1 VGWIRCLTLGFAIA
15 LLVGGGATINEA
27 TTLESLA
34 SAGKAGVVMHVD
46 MGTCFT
52 TQVYIGRQSGDVY
65 KPAAMARSGS
75 FLDTSP
81 MIRAELDP
89 GEYHIVKLICTIGNH
104 STVLGRGSWGSFTQ
118 SLGRFEVRAGEIVN
132 IGSLHVVPVSG
143 KDVHL
148 AVSDIPETE
157 FNSARII
164 PTSSRAC
171 GGGSWKCPSRNW
183 RRRRWSNGAIASPPS
198 MQPIARIRRRLASRC
213 KMSKSGAWRRSIR
226 NGLPCGNNLS
236 LRLLACRWL
245 AC

>member
-1 VGWIRCLTLGFAIA
+1 MGWIRCLTLGFAIA
-15 LLVGGGATINEA
+15 LLVGCGATINEA
-27 TTLESLA
+27 TTIESLA

-46 MGTCFT
+46 MGTCFN

-65 KPAAMARSGS
+65 KAAAAARSGS

-104 STVLGRGSWGSFTQ
+104 STVLGKGAWGSYKQ

-132 IGSLHVVPVSG
+132 IGSLHVVPVGG

-157 FNSARII
+157 FQQFSKDYPNIVARMQTRLLEV
-164 PTSSRAC
+164 PVPKLAEVEMVQWCNRVTALNAAHRAH
-171 GGGSWKCPSRNW
+171 
-183 RRRRWSNGAIASPPS
+183 PPAACLS
-198 MQPIARIRRRLASRC
+198 LQNEQVRRLEKVNPERPAL
-213 KMSKSGAWRRSIR
+213 WQ
-226 NGLPCGNNLS
+226 
-236 LRLLACRWL
+236 
-245 AC
+245 

>member
-1 VGWIRCLTLGFAIA
+1 MGWIRCLTLGFAIA
-15 LLVGGGATINEA
+15 LLVGCGATINEA

-52 TQVYIGRQSGDVY
+52 TQVYIGRQSGEVY
-65 KPAAMARSGS
+65 KPAAIARSGS

-157 FNSARII
+157 FQQFSKDYPNIVARMRTRLLEV
-164 PTSSRAC
+164 PVPKLAEAEMVQWCNRVAALNAAHRAH
-171 GGGSWKCPSRNW
+171 
-183 RRRRWSNGAIASPPS
+183 PPAACLS
-198 MQPIARIRRRLASRC
+198 LQNEQVRRLEKVNPERPAL
-213 KMSKSGAWRRSIR
+213 WQ
-226 NGLPCGNNLS
+226 
-236 LRLLACRWL
+236 
-245 AC
+245 